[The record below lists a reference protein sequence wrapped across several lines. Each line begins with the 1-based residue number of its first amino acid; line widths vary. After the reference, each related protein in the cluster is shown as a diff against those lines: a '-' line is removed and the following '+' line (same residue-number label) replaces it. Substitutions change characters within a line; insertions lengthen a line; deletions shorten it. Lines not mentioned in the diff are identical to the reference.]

1 MSFPHFWGKRPLL
14 KLIGVEA
21 FYGKIKAL
29 HGVSLEVPDGKLVCI
44 LGANGAGKTTI
55 LKTISG
61 VVEPE
66 MGTIHFDGERIDR
79 LDAEKIVSL
88 GISHVPENRHIFP
101 ELTVYE
107 NLVMGGFLVSD
118 KSLLETRL
126 EEIFD
131 RFAVLRERKDQLAGT
146 LSGGEQQLLAISRA
160 LMLKPKL
167 LLLDEPS
174 LGLSP
179 LLVQEIFDTIKELH
193 RSGVTILL
201 VEQNVNQAL
210 RIADYGY
217 VLTSGKI
224 FLSGTYEELRREE
237 KVREMYLGEGKYVRR
252 SKLWGVT

>member
-1 MSFPHFWGKRPLL
+1 ML

-29 HGVSLEVPDGKLVCI
+29 HGVSLEVPHGKLVCI

-55 LKTISG
+55 LKTVSG
-61 VVEPE
+61 ILEPE
-66 MGTIHFDGERIDR
+66 TGTIHFDQQRIDGM
-79 LDAEKIVSL
+79 DPEDIVGL
-88 GISHVPENRHIFP
+88 GIGHVPENRHIFP

-107 NLVMGGFLVSD
+107 NLIMGGFLIND
-118 KSLLETRL
+118 KAIQEERL
-126 EEIFD
+126 ESVYRRFPVLQD
-131 RFAVLRERKDQLAGT
+131 RSRQLAGT
-146 LSGGEQQLLAISRA
+146 LSGGEQQMLAISRA
-160 LMLKPKL
+160 LMLQPKL

-201 VEQNVNQAL
+201 VEQNINQAL

-237 KVREMYLGEGKYVRR
+237 RVREMYLGEGKYVRR
-252 SKLWGVT
+252 ARLWGT

>member
-1 MSFPHFWGKRPLL
+1 M
-14 KLIGVEA
+14 
-21 FYGKIKAL
+21 
-29 HGVSLEVPDGKLVCI
+29 D
-44 LGANGAGKTTI
+44 
-55 LKTISG
+55 
-61 VVEPE
+61 PE
-66 MGTIHFDGERIDR
+66 D
-79 LDAEKIVSL
+79 IVGL
-88 GISHVPENRHIFP
+88 GIGHVPENRHIFP

-107 NLVMGGFLVSD
+107 NLIMGGFLIND
-118 KSLLETRL
+118 KAILEERL
-126 EEIFD
+126 ESVYRRFSILQD
-131 RFAVLRERKDQLAGT
+131 RSRQLAGS
-146 LSGGEQQLLAISRA
+146 LSGGEQQMLAISRA
-160 LMLKPKL
+160 LMLQPKL

-201 VEQNVNQAL
+201 VEQNINQAL

-252 SKLWGVT
+252 ARLWGM